1 MSSQRFLV
9 RGADG
14 NAYGPVDVTTA
25 HDWIRERRLVAESEV
40 CREGESAWLPL
51 SSVPELASALPD
63 RTAAVPVPT
72 ISLAASNAPRL
83 PQDKATGS
91 GVPAGA
97 IHPDAARRFVRSRV
111 TPPAVLML
119 IHAGLS
125 LPASLLAIVGAI
137 APAIVPQIAQ
147 AQAQAQDGIPPEML
161 RILAAV
167 QIPFT
172 LLAFA
177 TAVLGLI
184 GGICLLR
191 LRARGW
197 VIAGAIATLV
207 PASFISCCGCLCT
220 WLVVGV
226 PGAIWTL
233 VLLSQAEVKEQI
245 Q

>member
-1 MSSQRFLV
+1 MNSPRFLV

-25 HDWIRERRLVAESEV
+25 HEWIRERRLVAESEV
-40 CREGESAWLPL
+40 CREGESVWIPL

-63 RTAAVPVPT
+63 RTAAVPAPT
-72 ISLAASNAPRL
+72 ISLAGTTTPRQ
-83 PQDKATGS
+83 PQDRATGPS
-91 GVPAGA
+91 VPVAA
-97 IHPDAARRFVRSRV
+97 SHPNAARRSVQTRV
-111 TPPAVLML
+111 TPPAILML

-147 AQAQAQDGIPPEML
+147 AQTQAQNGVPPEML
-161 RILAAV
+161 RILMAV